1 MGEVLVDW
9 TVEYRAAIALEGSRV
24 DTAGG
29 RLRVSV
35 PLRLPILMSVM
46 VYFSVLRSQT
56 SVC

>member
-9 TVEYRAAIALEGSRV
+9 TVEYRAAIALEGEGSRV

-35 PLRLPILMSVM
+35 PLRLPVLMSVM
-46 VYFSVLRSQT
+46 VSFSVLPF
-56 SVC
+56 